1 MTPDIAICLTILGVA
16 ILLFAWD
23 RVPADVIALGVM
35 LAVVA
40 TGLLPPDKAFAGFS
54 SDTVMMILGLL
65 IMSAGL
71 IQTGVVE
78 ITGRYVFDLAG
89 RNPAI
94 FLPVIM
100 VSVATVSAFM
110 SNTAATAFFVPL
122 VIGYAAKI
130 GASPSR
136 FLLPLAFASIL
147 TSSVT
152 LISTS
157 TNLVVS
163 EILTRYQQAP
173 MGMFE
178 MAPVGIPI
186 AVVGLLYVWS
196 IGVRLIPQRED
207 QKAEEKIGE
216 RKYQADV
223 VVVEDGPL
231 VGKSLS
237 DAKITADAG
246 FTVVKLIRGKE
257 TVRGEKKLTDVD
269 LQAGDELIIEGLRAH
284 LLKIKDI
291 EGLDFKADVHLVD
304 PDKEEKEDKTIVEG
318 VLLPRSPLIGQSLRS
333 LDFKERYGLQ
343 VLALHRAGR
352 VPSTISSAR
361 LRMGDVL
368 LLQGTNADVKAL
380 EQGNLFNIFGG
391 VEAARLNRSRAPL
404 AAAIFVAAI
413 AAVDLQ
419 ARLSA
424 RCGPG
429 GCIRDAAHALP
440 LSRGGLPPGGVE
452 SPDPDRCAALARR
465 GHGDQRCRQVS
476 RTAVDRRHRRRRAL
490 SPADVLLHPDGGAD
504 PAHVQPGRG
513 PGGAADRHANRNRAG
528 RRSAAL
534 RHDGRR
540 GGKLFLPDAAG
551 AFLPHGLRTGQ
562 VSVFRFPEGRHATDG
577 PDLHSCDCARPLGL
591 AAAGSM
597 NATQGNRCRL
607 TRALAGQAP
616 RYAVL
621 TSGLCSSSMPG
632 PVIVTRP
639 WSST

>member
-1 MTPDIAICLTILGVA
+1 MTPDIAICLTILVA
-16 ILLFAWD
+16 AIALFVWD
-23 RVPADVIALGVM
+23 RIPADVISLGVM

-40 TGLLPPDKAFAGFS
+40 TGLLPADKAFAGFG

-78 ITGRYVFDLAG
+78 ITGRYVFDVAG

-122 VIGYAAKI
+122 VIGYAGKI
-130 GASPSR
+130 GVSSSR

-186 AVVGLLYVWS
+186 AVIGLLYVWL

-223 VVVEDGPL
+223 VVVDDGPL

-246 FTVVKLIRGKE
+246 FTVVKLIRSKE
-257 TVRGEKKLTDVD
+257 TVRGEKKLADVE
-269 LQAGDELIIEGLRAH
+269 LQAGDELILEGLRAH

-318 VLLPRSPLIGQSLRS
+318 VLLPRSPLIGQSLRR

-413 AAVDLQ
+413 AVVTFKLASLPVAVLGGAFLMLLTRCLSPEEAYRQVEWKALVLIGALLSLGAAMETSGAGRFLAQQLIGIIGSDGPYRLLTCFFVLTVALTQPMSNQAAALVVLPIAMQTAIELGADPRPFGMMVAVAASCSYLTPLEPSCLMVYGPGKYRFSDFFKVGMPLTILIYILAIILVPWIWPLQ
-419 ARLSA
+419 AR
-424 RCGPG
+424 
-429 GCIRDAAHALP
+429 
-440 LSRGGLPPGGVE
+440 
-452 SPDPDRCAALARR
+452 
-465 GHGDQRCRQVS
+465 
-476 RTAVDRRHRRRRAL
+476 
-490 SPADVLLHPDGGAD
+490 
-504 PAHVQPGRG
+504 
-513 PGGAADRHANRNRAG
+513 
-528 RRSAAL
+528 
-534 RHDGRR
+534 
-540 GGKLFLPDAAG
+540 
-551 AFLPHGLRTGQ
+551 
-562 VSVFRFPEGRHATDG
+562 
-577 PDLHSCDCARPLGL
+577 
-591 AAAGSM
+591 
-597 NATQGNRCRL
+597 
-607 TRALAGQAP
+607 
-616 RYAVL
+616 
-621 TSGLCSSSMPG
+621 
-632 PVIVTRP
+632 
-639 WSST
+639 